1 MAAIRVAR
9 AVTGRPLVV
18 KFEGHYHGWHD
29 AFLVS
34 SHPRDPSTLG
44 DAADPP
50 RVLDSQGLPEGAV
63 ADTILCAWNDA
74 GLLADCLDR
83 HRGRVAAVITEPV
96 MANMGVIPP
105 RPGYLAE
112 MRRLCDEH
120 GALLIV
126 DETVTGFRLDPG
138 GCQALYGVTGDLAT
152 FGKAL
157 GAGVPL
163 AAITGRAEVMDA
175 MAGGRV
181 LHYGTQNAPNLA
193 LSIAAESLDM
203 LTEDDGAGAAEM
215 TRLGER
221 LAAGL
226 AEAFGAASIPAVV
239 QGVGPML
246 QVLPLRPGHED
257 AGPIHDMRDFC
268 THADP
273 GLYRRFVHE
282 LFGLGRLRQP
292 GAAPAH
298 DRLDRPHRRRHRCG
312 GRGGP
317 HRCGAPVSR
326 PTIGITSYWTQ
337 AAMSHWSCDAVLVSQ
352 GYVEGVRVA
361 GGRPVVLPADTT
373 WIDEPDDVL
382 DVVDA
387 LLVVGGNDIDPEL
400 LRAGA
405 RTPRSA
411 PQPDRR
417 DAVELA
423 LVRRARRARRA
434 VARHL
439 PRHPA
444 AERGAGRHARPAPG
458 RLDRLRPAPPVRLQ
472 LRPHEI
478 VTVPGSR
485 RRAIV
490 GERRRCA
497 RTTTRASTASATAS
511 SSPPAPRTASIEA
524 IEHPGRPFLRRRPL
538 ASGRRADGHRAA
550 GLRGAG
556 IVGPDEPRLW
566 HPFADMAA
574 VKDDELVIVR
584 GRGARVWDDDGKEYI
599 DARGGLWYAAV
610 GHGRTE
616 IADAAAAQMRELAA
630 YDTFD
635 RLANRPALELAER
648 VSALAPFARGSRLL
662 RLRRIRRRRHRREA
676 RPPVLARARAA

>member
-1 MAAIRVAR
+1 VQFTLDRSRALFDRARETLVEGVSSPSRGTVNYDVPIFMASGAGGRITDADGNEYVDLMMAYGALLHGHAHPRLVAAGERSLRRGTLFATATEIETEVAERIARLVPGAERVRFANTGTEATMAAIRVAR
-9 AVTGRPLVV
+9 AVTGRPLIV

-74 GLLADCLDR
+74 ELLADCLEG
-83 HRGRVAAVITEPV
+83 HRDRVAAVITEPV

-112 MRRLCDEH
+112 MRHLCDEH

-163 AAITGRAEVMDA
+163 AAITGRAAVMDA

-203 LTEDDGAGAAEM
+203 LTEDGGAGAAEM

-226 AEAFGAASIPAVV
+226 ADAFAAASIAAVV

-273 GLYRRFVHE
+273 AVYRRFVHE
-282 LFGLGRLRQP
+282 LFRLGVYASP
-292 GAAPAH
+292 
-298 DRLDRPHRRRHRCG
+298 
-312 GRGGP
+312 
-317 HRCGAPVSR
+317 
-326 PTIGITSYWTQ
+326 
-337 AAMSHWSCDAVLVSQ
+337 
-352 GYVEGVRVA
+352 
-361 GGRPVVLPADTT
+361 
-373 WIDEPDDVL
+373 
-382 DVVDA
+382 A
-387 LLVVGGNDIDPEL
+387 LLLHMIVSTAHTDADID
-400 LRAGA
+400 
-405 RTPRSA
+405 T
-411 PQPDRR
+411 
-417 DAVELA
+417 AVEA
-423 LVRRARRARRA
+423 A
-434 VARHL
+434 HT
-439 PRHPA
+439 A
-444 AERGAGRHARPAPG
+444 AER
-458 RLDRLRPAPPVRLQ
+458 L
-472 LRPHEI
+472 
-478 VTVPGSR
+478 
-485 RRAIV
+485 
-490 GERRRCA
+490 
-497 RTTTRASTASATAS
+497 
-511 SSPPAPRTASIEA
+511 
-524 IEHPGRPFLRRRPL
+524 
-538 ASGRRADGHRAA
+538 
-550 GLRGAG
+550 
-556 IVGPDEPRLW
+556 
-566 HPFADMAA
+566 
-574 VKDDELVIVR
+574 
-584 GRGARVWDDDGKEYI
+584 
-599 DARGGLWYAAV
+599 
-610 GHGRTE
+610 
-616 IADAAAAQMRELAA
+616 
-630 YDTFD
+630 
-635 RLANRPALELAER
+635 
-648 VSALAPFARGSRLL
+648 
-662 RLRRIRRRRHRREA
+662 
-676 RPPVLARARAA
+676 